1 MKPVAAILIMAT
13 LVAFMAKAL
22 AEEQKLI
29 EEETKPAQPTDAGG
43 MAMWEKIYAVFS
55 HPRCANCHV
64 EDARPRWSGPEF
76 TITRVHGFNVQRGR
90 DNHGTPGLRCNNCHS
105 ERNSQVLHAPP
116 GAPKWRLAPAEMA
129 WFGKSSAEICAQ
141 IKDPGR
147 TNGRGLDAIADHIRK
162 DQLVAWGWK
171 PGAGREAAPGS
182 AEETFHAIERWKAA
196 GAPCP

>member
-76 TITRVHGFNVQRGR
+76 SITRVFSAA
-90 DNHGTPGLRCNNCHS
+90 GTTMAVLAFAATIVIPNATHRSRTPLPERRSGGLLR
-105 ERNSQVLHAPP
+105 R
-116 GAPKWRLAPAEMA
+116 KW
-129 WFGKSSAEICAQ
+129 
-141 IKDPGR
+141 
-147 TNGRGLDAIADHIRK
+147 H
-162 DQLVAWGWK
+162 
-171 PGAGREAAPGS
+171 GS
-182 AEETFHAIERWKAA
+182 ASHRRRYVPRSRIPAA
-196 GAPCP
+196 RMAVD

>member
-13 LVAFMAKAL
+13 LVAFMAKPL

-76 TITRVHGFNVQRGR
+76 
-90 DNHGTPGLRCNNCHS
+90 
-105 ERNSQVLHAPP
+105 
-116 GAPKWRLAPAEMA
+116 
-129 WFGKSSAEICAQ
+129 
-141 IKDPGR
+141 
-147 TNGRGLDAIADHIRK
+147 
-162 DQLVAWGWK
+162 
-171 PGAGREAAPGS
+171 
-182 AEETFHAIERWKAA
+182 
-196 GAPCP
+196 

>member
-13 LVAFMAKAL
+13 LVAFMAKPL

-90 DNHGTPGLRCNNCHS
+90 DNHGSPGFRCNNCHS
-105 ERNSQVLHAPP
+105 ERNSQVSHPPP

-129 WFGKSSAEICAQ
+129 WFSKSSAEICAQ
-141 IKDPGR
+141 IKDPLR
-147 TNGRGLDAIADHIRK
+147 TRGLGLDEIAHHVQTDR
-162 DQLVAWGWK
+162 LVA
-171 PGAGREAAPGS
+171 
-182 AEETFHAIERWKAA
+182 
-196 GAPCP
+196 